1 MQKMFEAQ
9 GNDRVVNLRSRA
21 TLYQT
26 IDRLMRLGLVEIT
39 ETVHRGGFPD
49 RVIYAITESGRG
61 VAREW
66 LRQILSTTEGQY
78 PEFIAALSVLMGLE
92 PEDARAQLEL
102 RAERLAAQ
110 LTETEAELANAPP
123 DLPRLFLLEEEY
135 RMAMLKAELDWLRD
149 AVADLREGRL
159 DWNEQWLR
167 ELAAEFLPDEA
178 ENKEDQTQ

>member
-1 MQKMFEAQ
+1 
-9 GNDRVVNLRSRA
+9 
-21 TLYQT
+21 
-26 IDRLMRLGLVEIT
+26 
-39 ETVHRGGFPD
+39 
-49 RVIYAITESGRG
+49 
-61 VAREW
+61 
-66 LRQILSTTEGQY
+66 
-78 PEFIAALSVLMGLE
+78 MGLE

-135 RMAMLKAELDWLRD
+135 RMAMLKAELNWLRD